1 MRKVNAVFV
10 LRINALQ
17 KITARIIFKLRSV
30 KGDFIICKPCRC
42 KLIFGDSR
50 ISEKEYE
57 INKEGVVTGYKVL
70 LKNEQVATLEYRSH
84 TWIGAIVKDINIITK
99 RDQSVMR
106 VAGWIIHELK
116 G

>member
-1 MRKVNAVFV
+1 MKIIRGLAGNGDIMRQVNAVFV

-30 KGDFIICKPCRC
+30 KGDFVICKPSRC

-57 INKEGVVTGYKVL
+57 INKRPD
-70 LKNEQVATLEYRSH
+70 AYRRSYDSYRFYRFVH
-84 TWIGAIVKDINIITK
+84 KITC
-99 RDQSVMR
+99 Q
-106 VAGWIIHELK
+106 LY
-116 G
+116 

>member
-1 MRKVNAVFV
+1 MRRTDDQNIHRGRGTGC
-10 LRINALQ
+10 LDRW
-17 KITARIIFKLRSV
+17 
-30 KGDFIICKPCRC
+30 GD
-42 KLIFGDSR
+42 
-50 ISEKEYE
+50 E
-57 INKEGVVTGYKVL
+57 EGVVTGYKVL

>member
-1 MRKVNAVFV
+1 MKVLAGF
-10 LRINALQ
+10 L
-17 KITARIIFKLRSV
+17 F
-30 KGDFIICKPCRC
+30 
-42 KLIFGDSR
+42 
-50 ISEKEYE
+50 KEYE
-57 INKEGVVTGYKVL
+57 MNQEGVVTGYKVL